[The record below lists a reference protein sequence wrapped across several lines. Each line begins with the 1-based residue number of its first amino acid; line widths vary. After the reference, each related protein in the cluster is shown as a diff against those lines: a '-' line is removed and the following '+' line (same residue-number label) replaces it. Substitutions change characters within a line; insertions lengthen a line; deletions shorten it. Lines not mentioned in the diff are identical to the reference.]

1 MADNDAEREVR
12 ELIERWAHAVHVGD
26 LETVVADHAE
36 DIVMFDVPPPQDG
49 IRGLADYTAAW
60 PPFFEFQASGACFD
74 IVELDV
80 TAGADVAFAHALLRC
95 DTPEAVAARP
105 DLRLR
110 LTLGLRREE
119 GRWVVAHEHHSF
131 PDESHIVEEDQ
142 QAVRDVHRKWAED
155 TAAGDL
161 DALVAPIADDIV
173 SYEHGGSAGVRRH
186 RRRPRGLPG
195 RARGVAGV
203 GALGDPGPP
212 GRRRRRH
219 RRLLGDRPHHA
230 RPRRRAGALPRHPGL
245 PSDERGL
252 VDDPPAPVVPR
263 LTHAASP
270 ISWSV
275 FSPRST
281 ALPDASPRR
290 VREDHHD
297 DRRTGGRT
305 AAVLLIAAGCFG
317 NRSIRDA
324 QGRGAP

>member
-1 MADNDAEREVR
+1 MADNDAEREIR

-49 IRGLADYTAAW
+49 IRGLAAYTAAW
-60 PPFFEFQASGACFD
+60 PPFFEFQASGGCFD

-80 TAGADVAFAHALLRC
+80 TAGDDVAFAHALLRC

-142 QAVRDVHRKWAED
+142 QAVRDVHRRWADD

-173 SYEHGGSAGVRRH
+173 SYEMEGPLEYVGIDDVREVCRAGLESSPEAVRWEIPNLRV
-186 RRRPRGLPG
+186 
-195 RARGVAGV
+195 VAG
-203 GALGDPGPP
+203 GDIAVSWGIDHITPGP
-212 GRRRRRH
+212 
-219 RRLLGDRPHHA
+219 DA
-230 RPRRRAGALPRHPGL
+230 
-245 PSDERGL
+245 
-252 VDDPPAPVVPR
+252 APVLSR
-263 LTHAASP
+263 GTR
-270 ISWSV
+270 V
-275 FSPRST
+275 F
-281 ALPDASPRR
+281 
-290 VREDHHD
+290 
-297 DRRTGGRT
+297 RRT
-305 AAVLLIAAGCFG
+305 
-317 NRSIRDA
+317 D
-324 QGRGAP
+324 QGWSMIHQHLSFPG

>member
-12 ELIERWAHAVHVGD
+12 ELIERWAHAVHAGD

-119 GRWVVAHEHHSF
+119 GRWVVSHEHHSF

-142 QAVRDVHRKWAED
+142 QAVRDVHRRWAED
-155 TAAGDL
+155 TAADDL
-161 DALVAPIADDIV
+161 DGLMAPIADDVV
-173 SYEHGGSAGVRRH
+173 SYEHEGPLQYVGIDEVREVCRAGLDASTEAVWEIPDLRV
-186 RRRPRGLPG
+186 
-195 RARGVAGV
+195 VAG
-203 GALGDPGPP
+203 GDIAVSWGIDHITPAEDAEPVLSRGTRVFRRTDKGWSMIHQHLSFPGP
-212 GRRRRRH
+212 G
-219 RRLLGDRPHHA
+219 
-230 RPRRRAGALPRHPGL
+230 
-245 PSDERGL
+245 
-252 VDDPPAPVVPR
+252 
-263 LTHAASP
+263 
-270 ISWSV
+270 
-275 FSPRST
+275 
-281 ALPDASPRR
+281 
-290 VREDHHD
+290 
-297 DRRTGGRT
+297 
-305 AAVLLIAAGCFG
+305 
-317 NRSIRDA
+317 
-324 QGRGAP
+324 